1 MVHIIFV
8 KGVKRPP
15 PPPPPVPYQ
24 DNHMT
29 FGSGQ
34 HFLQNSCKIRA
45 KYVQKLY
52 EKFRSNIEIRVTAE
66 IIATY
71 CVYTQKVHANYIE
84 YIRICFTIIY
94 TVQY

>member
-1 MVHIIFV
+1 MKVHIIFV

-15 PPPPPVPYQ
+15 PPNP

-34 HFLQNSCKIRA
+34 HFLKNICKIRA

-52 EKFRSNIEIRVTAE
+52 EKFRSNIEIRITAE
-66 IIATY
+66 IIATLY
-71 CVYTQKVHANYIE
+71 VHKK
-84 YIRICFTIIY
+84 FMLIILN
-94 TVQY
+94 TFASALL